1 MAGVFT
7 PQKLANAPRQ
17 NFPLA
22 TLPLSIPQSWLLNIY
37 QHTSRG
43 RSIFREGYS
52 NSVLLK
58 PAGEGR
64 ELQMEG
70 PVRQETSLAKV
81 WRDKQRPTRGSTA
94 QQMLK
99 GHRGAAGPLE
109 RCFQLHPPEHKC
121 TPGERQ
127 ESSNYLTGHFF
138 CRTGAQKRNS

>member
-81 WRDKQRPTRGSTA
+81 WRDRDPHGEA
-94 QQMLK
+94 QLSRCSKDIEEQLGPWNDVFSYIPQNINAHLGK
-99 GHRGAAGPLE
+99 G
-109 RCFQLHPPEHKC
+109 KK
-121 TPGERQ
+121 
-127 ESSNYLTGHFF
+127 
-138 CRTGAQKRNS
+138 AQII